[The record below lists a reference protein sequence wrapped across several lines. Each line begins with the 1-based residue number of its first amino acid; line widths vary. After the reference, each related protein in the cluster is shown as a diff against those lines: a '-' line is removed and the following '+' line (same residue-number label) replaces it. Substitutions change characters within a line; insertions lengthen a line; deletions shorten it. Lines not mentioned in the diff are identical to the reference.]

1 MDTQPIRFFHRGR
14 IVEVGNAEITRSI
27 LDWLREDAH
36 CVGTKEGCNEG
47 DCGACTVVIG
57 EVDGSGGLALQPAN
71 ACIRF
76 LPTLHGKALFTV
88 EDLKPIAGGG
98 LHPVQQAMVDC
109 HASQCGFCTPGF
121 VMSLWHTYERQL
133 PAEGGGSDL
142 PTRQQLAD
150 DLSGNL
156 CRCTGYRPILDAG
169 QRMFDLPP
177 ARLDRQRVVAALRAI
192 GSEHGFSYAPVPTV
206 APVSSVSSVSSVS
219 PASPSAAP
227 GARYDAPR
235 TLDELAELR
244 ECKPQARLLAGCTD
258 IGLWVNKQFRD
269 LGDLIYVGEVAELAR
284 IDTRDGHLCI
294 GAGASLE
301 AAWAALASHF
311 DGLTDVWLRFASPP
325 IRHAG
330 TMGGNVAN
338 GSPIGDAAPVLI
350 ALDTLLE
357 LRKGRSVRRLRL
369 DEFQVDYMKNRLEPG
384 EFLQRLL
391 VPLWPAAGGDGD
403 NDGDGNGLSG
413 ARHLRVSK
421 ISKRFDS
428 DISAVCTA
436 FAVQL
441 ENGTVQSVR
450 LAFGGM
456 AAVVK
461 RAARAEAALL
471 GRRWERSAIDDA
483 RNELPHDFQPLS
495 DLRASSAYRLQVA
508 QNLLLKFWL
517 ETCGTDPMRS
527 HATSVWE
534 VMPHKVI
541 VGSGS

>member
-27 LDWLREDAH
+27 LDWVREDAH
-36 CVGTKEGCNEG
+36 CIGTKEGCNEG

-57 EVDGSGGLALQPAN
+57 EPDGRGGLALHPAN

-88 EDLKPIAGGG
+88 EDLKQIAGGG

-133 PAEGGGSDL
+133 PPEGDGSGL

-177 ARLDRQRVVAALRAI
+177 APLDRKAVLAVLQAI
-192 GSEHGFSYAPVPTV
+192 GSEHGFGYAPV
-206 APVSSVSSVSSVS
+206 APASPAS
-219 PASPSAAP
+219 PASPSVAP
-227 GARYDAPR
+227 RARFDAPR

-244 ECKPQARLLAGCTD
+244 ERNPQARLLAGCTD

-269 LGDLIYVGEVAELAR
+269 LGDLIYVGEVTELAR
-284 IDTRDGHLCI
+284 IETRDGHLWI

-350 ALDTLLE
+350 ALDALLE
-357 LRKGRSVRRLRL
+357 LRKGRSVRLLRL

-391 VPLWPAAGGDGD
+391 VPLWPATGGDDGGDGK
-403 NDGDGNGLSG
+403 GISC

-441 ENGTVQSVR
+441 ENDTVQSVR

-483 RNELPHDFQPLS
+483 RNALPHDFQPLS

-517 ETCGTDPMRS
+517 ETGGTDPMPPQ
-527 HATSVWE
+527 ATSVWD

-541 VGSGS
+541 VGSSS